1 VAKDLIISVDVG
13 TTSLKVGLVDRDLNV
28 LFAASQPYEVSYPG
42 TGCAE
47 QNPQDW
53 WRAVRLGLVELS
65 QQCGGLRERAAGVVF
80 ASQMCGVVAAD
91 EAGNPLRPCLIWLD
105 KRASGIARQSMA
117 GGPSVLGYGAFK
129 LITSLYFTNGAP
141 ALNGMDPPAK
151 MLWIKRHEPEVW
163 KRTFKLLDVKDW
175 LVFRATGRAVTTA
188 DIANLTWMMDTR
200 AGHEGWSDYL
210 INRFGL
216 SRDLLPEIVQGTDS
230 PGGLT
235 ANAAAELG
243 LPQGLPVFAGAGDV
257 CAAAIGSGAVE
268 DGELHVSLGTSSWI
282 SGFYPGRRLVASEG
296 YATILSPI
304 GNRPLLIA
312 TQESACACLDWL
324 DRLTGPDDEQAPA
337 GTVEPPMFLP
347 WLAGERVPV
356 DDNRLRGAFL
366 GLSLQHDKQSLRQ
379 AVVEGVALNTRWAFQ
394 SVVKRRGTRQTPF
407 IRAVGG
413 GTENRSLCQAVADC
427 LGVEIT
433 VAPAPRMAGVRG
445 AGAIAATAL
454 GWYPSVW
461 EGVRATNR
469 PAATR
474 FLPDAT
480 RQAYFDRRFAL
491 FLDSYRRNAPWFRA
505 LFANSGATG
514 D

>member
-13 TTSLKVGLVDRDLNV
+13 TTSLKVGLAGKDLNV
-28 LFAASQPYEVSYPG
+28 LFAASQPYEVFYPG
-42 TGCAE
+42 AGRAE

-53 WRAVRLGLVELS
+53 WRAVRLGIAELS
-65 QQCGGLRERAAGVVF
+65 QQCGGLEERVAGLVF
-80 ASQMCGVVAAD
+80 ASQMCGVVATGEDA
-91 EAGNPLRPCLIWLD
+91 NPLRPCLIWLD
-105 KRASGIARQSMA
+105 KRAAGIAREAMA
-117 GGPSVLGYGAFK
+117 GGPSLLGYGAFK
-129 LITSLYFTNGAP
+129 LLTSLYFTNGAP

-151 MLWIKRHEPEVW
+151 MLWIRRHEPEVW
-163 KRTFKLLDVKDW
+163 KRTYKLLDVKDW

-188 DIANLTWMMDTR
+188 DLANLTWMMDTR

-210 INRFGL
+210 IRRFGL

-235 ANAAAELG
+235 AAAAAELG

-282 SGFYPGRRLVASEG
+282 SGFYPGRRLVASQG
-296 YATILSPI
+296 YATILSPA

-312 TQESACACLDWL
+312 TQESACACIDWL
-324 DRLTGPDDEQAPA
+324 DGLLGPESGDAPA
-337 GTVEPPMFLP
+337 SAAEPPMFLP

-366 GLSLQHDKQSLRQ
+366 GLSLEHGRQSLRQ
-379 AVVEGVALNTRWAFQ
+379 AVIEGVALNTRWAFQ
-394 SVVKRRGTRQTPF
+394 SVVRRRGTRQTPF

-413 GTENRSLCQAVADC
+413 GTENHSLCQAVADC
-427 LGVEIT
+427 LGLEIA
-433 VAPAPRMAGVRG
+433 VAPSPRMAGVRG
-445 AGAIAATAL
+445 AAAIAATAL
-454 GWYPSVW
+454 GWYSSVW
-461 EGVRATNR
+461 DAVRATNR

-474 FLPDAT
+474 FLPDAA
-480 RQAYFDRRFAL
+480 RRSYFDRRFAL
-491 FLDSYRRNAPWFRA
+491 YEDAYRRNAPWFRA
-505 LFANSGATG
+505 LFANSGAAG

>member
-1 VAKDLIISVDVG
+1 VDRDLIISVDVG

-28 LFAASQPYEVSYPG
+28 LFAASQPYDVSYPG

-53 WRAVRLGLVELS
+53 WRAVGLGLAELAHR
-65 QQCGGLRERAAGVVF
+65 CGGLKQRAAGLVF
-80 ASQMCGVVAAD
+80 ASQMCGVVATDA
-91 EAGNPLRPCLIWLD
+91 AGNPLRPCLIWLD
-105 KRASGIARQSMA
+105 KRAAGIARESMS
-117 GGPSVLGYGAFK
+117 GGPRIFGYGAFK
-129 LITSLYFTNGAP
+129 LLTLLYLANGAP

-151 MLWIKRHEPEVW
+151 MLWLKRHEPDVW
-163 KRTFKLLDVKDW
+163 NRTFKLLDVKDW
-175 LVFRATGRAVTTA
+175 LVFRATGKAATTA

-200 AGHEGWSDYL
+200 PGHEGWSDYL
-210 INRFGL
+210 ISRFGL
-216 SRDLLPEIVQGTDS
+216 SRDLLPDIVQGTDS

-235 ANAAAELG
+235 AAAAAELG

-257 CAAAIGSGAVE
+257 CAAAIGSGAIE
-268 DGELHVSLGTSSWI
+268 DGELHISLGTSSWI
-282 SGFYPGRRLVASEG
+282 SGFYPGRRLAASQG
-296 YATILSPI
+296 YATIVSPMD
-304 GNRPLLIA
+304 NRPLLIA

-324 DRLTGPDDEQAPA
+324 DQLIGTDESAPQP

-366 GLSLQHDKQSLRQ
+366 GLSLQHDRESLRQ
-379 AVVEGVALNTRWAFQ
+379 SVIEGVALNTRWAYQ
-394 SVVKRRGTRQTPF
+394 SVITRRGTLKAKS

-413 GTENRSLCQAVADC
+413 GTENRALCQAVADS
-427 LGVEIT
+427 LGVEIM

-454 GWYPSVW
+454 GWHASVW
-461 EGVRATNR
+461 EAIRQTNR
-469 PAATR
+469 PAEHR
-474 FLPDAT
+474 FLPDTA
-480 RQAYFDRRFAL
+480 RQSYFDRRFKLYCDA
-491 FLDSYRRNAPWFRA
+491 YRRNAPWFRA
-505 LFANSGATG
+505 LFDASGAAH